1 MPWPSHK
8 HPMDQPIL
16 VDSSVYIRLM
26 RQRLDPVAVLFEYY
40 DSVNLVTCGMVRLEV
55 LRGMREP
62 RASKRLED
70 FMAVMQY
77 VPTDERLWREATE
90 LAWKIDRAGATIQAT
105 DALIAASALR
115 RGASVLT
122 LDSDFKR
129 VPGLHTITLPDHLN
143 P

>member
-1 MPWPSHK
+1 
-8 HPMDQPIL
+8 
-16 VDSSVYIRLM
+16 
-26 RQRLDPVAVLFEYY
+26 
-40 DSVNLVTCGMVRLEV
+40 MVQIEV

-62 RASKRLED
+62 RARKRLAD

-77 VPTDERLWREATE
+77 VPTDERLWREATD
-90 LAWKIDRAGATIQAT
+90 LAWRIDRAGETIQAT

-129 VPGLHTITLPDHLN
+129 VPGLHTLALPDHLD